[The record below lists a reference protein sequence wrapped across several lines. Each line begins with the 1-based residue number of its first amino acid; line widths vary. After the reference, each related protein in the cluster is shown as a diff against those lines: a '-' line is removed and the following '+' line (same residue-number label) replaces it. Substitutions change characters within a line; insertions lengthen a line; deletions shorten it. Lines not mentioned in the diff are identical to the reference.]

1 MAAQSDIRI
10 NRLALVGEE
19 NADHV
24 MSLIRSIPG
33 FPKEGIIFRD
43 FMPVLADAKGLSILM
58 DALEAALP
66 VPVDQFDAVA
76 GRAPGQG
83 VHRGA
88 QSRQAAAGNRA

>member
-24 MSLIRSIPG
+24 MSLIRSILG

-43 FMPVLADAKGLSILM
+43 FMPVLAT
-58 DALEAALP
+58 P
-66 VPVDQFDAVA
+66 
-76 GRAPGQG
+76 RA
-83 VHRGA
+83 
-88 QSRQAAAGNRA
+88 